1 MTWEKPHAYTYR
13 SVHFQGFY
21 PLPPTHRP
29 QGSMIEDIKSMSG
42 HVNDHACACV
52 SISLLCPQQQNG
64 VEVFD
69 LVGHSGH
76 EFNIIPAKHL
86 AQHLSS
92 GRCTELVEVEDVQI
106 WETPQPHLCLQSG
119 VWAPTSLRASVWRVL
134 LVIQGHPEMEG
145 DIHRRKGARSLCG
158 WKKVFLAS

>member
-1 MTWEKPHAYTYR
+1 
-13 SVHFQGFY
+13 
-21 PLPPTHRP
+21 
-29 QGSMIEDIKSMSG
+29 MSG
-42 HVNDHACACV
+42 HANDHACACV
-52 SISLLCPQQQNG
+52 SDFSSVSSAAKWG
-64 VEVFD
+64 GGFD

-134 LVIQGHPEMEG
+134 GHP
-145 DIHRRKGARSLCG
+145 RS
-158 WKKVFLAS
+158 S